1 MSYKEDIPMAF
12 MESKELKKEESIE
25 CRRLPDDKEQELR
38 ERMRRNHDMILELV
52 QNAMQKP
59 RREK

>member
-1 MSYKEDIPMAF
+1 
-12 MESKELKKEESIE
+12 MEAKELKKEESVE
-25 CRRLPDDKEQELR
+25 FRRLPDDKEQELR
-38 ERMRRNHDMILELV
+38 ERMKRNHDMILELV

>member
-1 MSYKEDIPMAF
+1 
-12 MESKELKKEESIE
+12 MEKGELAREERIE
-25 CRRLPDDKEQELR
+25 RLPDDKEQELR
-38 ERMRRNHDMILELV
+38 ERMKRNHDMILELV